1 MEKPLSIT
9 AHDFDLTAPVEA
21 LIRKRALQLE
31 RFFPALVGCSVIVR
45 GPGRH
50 HRTGAPF
57 KVQVDLRVPGC
68 EPLVINRQSSADARV
83 AVRNAFDAV
92 RRQLEEAARVQRVE
106 VKRHEPPSVGRVA
119 RLFAEQGYG
128 FIETL
133 EEPSRELYFH
143 RNSLPED
150 DFEALKPGQRVRFH
164 EERGDKG
171 PQAST
176 VVVQG

>member
-9 AHDFDLTAPVEA
+9 AHDFELSAPVEA

-31 RFFPALVGCSVIVR
+31 RFFPALVGCAVIVR

-50 HRTGAPF
+50 HRAGAPF
-57 KVQVDLRVPGC
+57 KVQIDLRAPGF
-68 EPLVINRQSSADARV
+68 EPIVINRQSSADMRV
-83 AVRNAFDAV
+83 AVRSAFDAA
-92 RRQLEEAARVQRVE
+92 RRRLEEAARVQRVE

-133 EEPSRELYFH
+133 DQPSRELYFH

-150 DFEALKPGQRVRFH
+150 DFDVLKPGQKVRFH
-164 EERGDKG
+164 EERGEKG

>member
-9 AHDFDLTAPVEA
+9 AHDLDLTAPVEA

-31 RFFPALVGCSVIVR
+31 HFFPALVSCAVSVQ

-50 HRTGAPF
+50 HRSGMPVN
-57 KVQVDLRVPGC
+57 VQVDVRVPGF

-83 AVRNAFDAV
+83 AVRNAFDAA
-92 RRQLEEAARVQRVE
+92 RRQLEDTARVQRVE
-106 VKRHEPPSVGRVA
+106 VKRHEPPSVGRIA

-128 FIETL
+128 FIDTL

-150 DFEALKPGQRVRFH
+150 DFDALKPGQKVRFH
-164 EERGDKG
+164 EEKRDKG

-176 VVVQG
+176 VVVQ

>member
-21 LIRKRALQLE
+21 LIRKRAVQLE
-31 RFFPALVGCSVIVR
+31 RFFPDVVSCSVIVH

-57 KVQVDLRVPGC
+57 KVQVDVRVPGYD
-68 EPLVINRQSSADARV
+68 PLVVNRQSSADVRV
-83 AVRNAFDAV
+83 AIRSAFDAI
-92 RRQLEEAARVQRVE
+92 RRQLEETARVRRVE
-106 VKRHEPPSVGRVA
+106 VKRHEPPTVGRVA

-133 EEPSRELYFH
+133 DQPSRELYFH

-150 DFEALKPGQRVRFH
+150 DFDALRPGQKVRFH
-164 EERGDKG
+164 EERGEKG